1 MIVDNN
7 EENFI
12 FLSSSFTLAR
22 DSIGIPEEQQT
33 EVIFNTGACLST
45 TTQATGVVPYSEK
58 GLLGG
63 KGDEFY
69 LGISSDLSGAF
80 LTGVVLIDSQE
91 RAKKKEDNESF
102 WTWFELFKT
111 GKHIGLETD
120 IVFDAPVNFNGEN
133 YGAFEE
139 YDEPIFR
146 VSYSEKPDEE
156 DGELEYFSKIFN
168 KEQQGELVLFSEDPE
183 DPDEGKTEYY
193 LEGLSSYRTGEKK
206 TEMAII
212 DFDEKLIINL

>member
-22 DSIGIPEEQQT
+22 DSIGIPEEQG
-33 EVIFNTGACLST
+33 VIFNTGACLST
-45 TTQATGVVPYSEK
+45 DLQATGVVPYSKK

-69 LGISSDLSGAF
+69 LGISSDLSGAS
-80 LTGVVLIDSQE
+80 LTGVVLTDSQE
-91 RAKKKEDNESF
+91 RAKKRKNDESF
-102 WTWFELFKT
+102 WTWVELFKDE
-111 GKHIGLETD
+111 KAIGLETD

-139 YDEPIFR
+139 YDKPIFR
-146 VSYSEKPDEE
+146 VSYSERSDEE

-168 KEQQGELVLFSEDPE
+168 KKRQGELVLFSEDPE
-183 DPDEGKTEYY
+183 DRDEGKTEYY